1 MGLLKDLGNII
12 KVVAPIAITG
22 ASVNQWMNNKQQ
34 EIANNRIAGLIS
46 LACEVG
52 RMDND
57 TWKLVSTGLE
67 FKALHNSD
75 YEFLKNYCNY
85 VVQIE
90 VGKFKQ
96 LLTLSHSESSV
107 LLKDTF
113 FRCSV
118 EEQCVYLG
126 LLQSRSTD
134 MKASYLL
141 NYLIDA
147 SKSGVSTSNRNQ
159 LNQRRAYPE
168 GIFNRVWLEFNVQAK
183 NEKGMY
189 IHTDINV
196 INSEYYNCR
205 LIAWFF
211 FGNGVRLED
220 KNDRYNTTDGQVCT
234 YTDFVPQYENTR
246 FQDLAFFIPY
256 TEFHVNRL
264 GEYKLKFYIGM
275 FAEND
280 KIAES
285 DYVTF
290 DYIVS

>member
-1 MGLLKDLGNII
+1 MGLLKNLGDIL

-22 ASVNQWMNNKQQ
+22 ASVNQWMNNKQR
-34 EIANNRIAGLIS
+34 EIANSRTTGLIS

-52 RMDND
+52 RMDNE
-57 TWKLVSTGLE
+57 TWKLVSAGLE
-67 FKALHNSD
+67 MKALHNSD
-75 YEFLKNYCNY
+75 YVFLKNYCNY

-96 LLTLSHSESSV
+96 LLTFNPSESSV
-107 LLKDTF
+107 LLKDSF

-141 NYLIDA
+141 NNLIDA
-147 SKSGVSTSNRNQ
+147 SKSGVSTNNTNQ
-159 LNQRRAYPE
+159 INQRRVYPE
-168 GIFNRVWLEFNVQAK
+168 GKFNRVWLEFNVQQK

-196 INSEYYNCR
+196 INSENYNCR

-220 KNDRYNTTDGQVCT
+220 KNDRYLTTDGQVCAS
-234 YTDFVPQYENTR
+234 TDFVPQYENTR
-246 FQDLAFFIPY
+246 FKDLAFFIPY
-256 TEFHVNRL
+256 SEFHVKELASTN
-264 GEYKLKFYIGM
+264 
-275 FAEND
+275 
-280 KIAES
+280 
-285 DYVTF
+285 
-290 DYIVS
+290 